1 MLRTDGTFEFAWDE
15 KGGDFLRQDVEIA
28 SGKRL
33 ADGTFQERKIEVS
46 LHTIAKARPPCYHA
60 AVDIIDAFC
69 FSWYK
74 NLSDEELEKVYQDF
88 MITHEK
94 KIKQR
99 EEEQA
104 SKIKQRKEEEKRNIK
119 ITSEV
124 KNKLKTECYWNDE
137 EKYKEALEHW
147 QALKPL
153 THDTIVSFVR
163 RSGSK
168 LSPEDNTKLDSTI
181 EGVLKITMHFRSS
194 YGEIYFKTYNK

>member
-1 MLRTDGTFEFAWDE
+1 MLRTDGKFEFAWDE
-15 KGGDFLRQDVEIA
+15 KGGDFLRQDVEISA
-28 SGKRL
+28 R
-33 ADGTFQERKIEVS
+33 RKIEVS

-137 EKYKEALEHW
+137 EKYKEALENW

-181 EGVLKITMHFRSS
+181 EGVL
-194 YGEIYFKTYNK
+194 EIRMLINGDIDFWTKNK

>member
-1 MLRTDGTFEFAWDE
+1 M
-15 KGGDFLRQDVEIA
+15 I
-28 SGKRL
+28 S
-33 ADGTFQERKIEVS
+33 
-46 LHTIAKARPPCYHA
+46 KARPPCYHA
-60 AVDIIDAFC
+60 GVDIIDAFC

-88 MITHEK
+88 MITQEK

-99 EEEQA
+99 EEELQ
-104 SKIKQRKEEEKRNIK
+104 EKRNIK
-119 ITSEV
+119 ITTEV
-124 KNKLKTECYWNDE
+124 ENKLKTQCAEKDE
-137 EKYKEALEHW
+137 EKYKETLETW

-181 EGVLKITMHFRSS
+181 EGVL
-194 YGEIYFKTYNK
+194 EIEMYINDGDIWFMTFNK